1 MSIRWKN
8 RIGFSIIVIC
18 MFAIFTYQYNASS
31 NQLSTM
37 KEIKERTLQSTLLA
51 DNMKLSV
58 VQVQQWLTDIGVT
71 RAQDGMDDGFNQA
84 AKYVS
89 QFQAD
94 VQHFK
99 QLHPELSSKLD
110 EIEGSF
116 KKFYEMGQLMAHD
129 YIDKGTEAGNQTMG
143 SFDQASEQ
151 INKQMDDIRS
161 QQLDRIQ
168 QEMNAV
174 EQANRSHQSVLFILL
189 LATVL
194 IAITTAV
201 VLTRSIARSMKQLNE
216 SARVIA
222 DGDLRHPIIRTTNDE
237 MGQLA
242 KSFEKMR
249 VDLSQLISH
258 VQSATDMV
266 ADSSEQLQQ
275 SVLQTTDATNQ
286 YSESMHRIAEGAEI
300 QMRAS
305 AESARAV
312 EEMAQGIAR
321 IAATSAEVAD
331 SALHTEKSAS
341 GGDELIRQ
349 AEQQIVAVHEA
360 NRNASYTVEQL
371 SKQSAEI
378 QQMVNVMTTIA
389 AHIQLLALNASIE
402 AAQAGEHGKGFA
414 VVASEV
420 RKLADQS
427 KHAAGQIASLVG
439 QVNEKMD
446 AAVEAMEESTR
457 EVLLG
462 QEAVLHTRQSFHSIT
477 QSTEQVASQ
486 IQDVSAST
494 EELSAGSEEVA
505 AALSQLSDLAQHA
518 FHESELLSSA
528 SQVTSTAM
536 EDMNRSVTRL
546 NGLAGELQASVRH
559 FKLS

>member
-99 QLHPELSSKLD
+99 QLHPELSGKLD

-168 QEMNAV
+168 QAMDAV
-174 EQANRSHQSVLFILL
+174 EQANRSHQSVLFTLL
-189 LATVL
+189 IATVL
-194 IAITTAV
+194 IAVTTAV
-201 VLTRSIARSMKQLNE
+201 VLTRSIALSMKQLNE

-286 YSESMHRIAEGAEI
+286 YSVSLQRIAGGADV

-331 SALHTEKSAS
+331 SALYTEKSAS
-341 GGDELIRQ
+341 RGDELIRQ
-349 AEQQIVAVHEA
+349 AEQQIAAVHEA

-389 AHIQLLALNASIE
+389 AQIQLLALNASIE

-414 VVASEV
+414 VVVSEV

-462 QEAVLHTRQSFHSIT
+462 QEAVLHARQSFHSIT
-477 QSTEQVASQ
+477 QSTEQVALQ
-486 IQDVSAST
+486 IQDVSSST

-518 FHESELLSSA
+518 FQESELLSSA

>member
-1 MSIRWKN
+1 MSSACLQFL
-8 RIGFSIIVIC
+8 RINIWLRD
-18 MFAIFTYQYNASS
+18 MASS

-99 QLHPELSSKLD
+99 QLHPELSSKFD

-116 KKFYEMGQLMAHD
+116 KKFYEMGQQMAHD

-161 QQLDRIQ
+161 QQLNRIQ
-168 QEMNAV
+168 QAMDAV
-174 EQANRSHQSVLFILL
+174 EQANSSHQTVLFTLL

-194 IAITTAV
+194 IAVTTAV

-222 DGDLRHPIIRTTNDE
+222 DGDLRHPIIRTANDE

-242 KSFEKMR
+242 NSFEKMR
-249 VDLSQLISH
+249 VDLSQIISH

-286 YSESMHRIAEGAEI
+286 YSVSLQRIAGGADV

-389 AHIQLLALNASIE
+389 AQIQLLALNASIE

-420 RKLADQS
+420 RKLSDQS
-427 KHAAGQIASLVG
+427 KQAAGHIASLVG

-462 QEAVLHTRQSFHSIT
+462 QEAVLHARQSFQSIT

-494 EELSAGSEEVA
+494 EELLAGSEEVA

-546 NGLAGELQASVRH
+546 NGLAGELQAAVRH